1 MEQRKAAAAAA
12 ASTGSSPPILVSA
25 LSASVLQDQ
34 RAAASERAALER
46 TVRERISGRQ
56 RHAAAIQRPG
66 VEDRDPATLMEPLV
80 ISRTVATPEPE
91 ELAARGTKEEVH
103 SVSGPASRAWSLV
116 RGDPEVWRRLGQRLE
131 AVAKVTEMRTGKKE
145 VEEVSGAAAV
155 FQQGIRNFIQRI
167 FHSL

>member
-80 ISRTVATPEPE
+80 ISRTFATPE
-91 ELAARGTKEEVH
+91 ELAARGIKEEVH

-116 RGDPEVWRRLGQRLE
+116 RGDPEVRRRLGQRLE
-131 AVAKVTEMRTGKKE
+131 AVAKVTEVRRGEKE